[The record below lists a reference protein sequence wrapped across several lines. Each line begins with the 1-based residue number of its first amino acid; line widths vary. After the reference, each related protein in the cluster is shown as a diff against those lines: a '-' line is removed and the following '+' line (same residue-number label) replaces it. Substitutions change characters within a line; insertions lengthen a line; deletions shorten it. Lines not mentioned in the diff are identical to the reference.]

1 MIAITK
7 ALTLVGL
14 TGHVIDV
21 EADVGN
27 GVPTFNLLGLPDAAL
42 SEARDRVRS
51 AIINSGANWPNKRI
65 TLALSPAALPKRGS
79 AFDCAIAL
87 ALLGAAEELSIERL
101 AGALI
106 LGELTLDGR
115 IKAIPGVLASLRA
128 AALQGITSAVLP
140 SENLHEG
147 ALVSGVSP
155 IACL

>member
-7 ALTLVGL
+7 ALALVGL

-79 AFDCAIAL
+79 AFDCA
-87 ALLGAAEELSIERL
+87 R
-101 AGALI
+101 
-106 LGELTLDGR
+106 
-115 IKAIPGVLASLRA
+115 SL
-128 AALQGITSAVLP
+128 SAVARAM
-140 SENLHEG
+140 S
-147 ALVSGVSP
+147 SSP
-155 IACL
+155 TVLRMAS